1 MGQKIQKI
9 NELLLDKAFVSE
21 LEKAENNVQV
31 RDLFIAHGVAD
42 MTVEDV
48 EAMLQES
55 ARIHQNEE
63 LGEADLDH
71 VAGGIL
77 LTASTVVLFCIAG
90 AELSFFAAYGYRTI
104 KGWRK

>member
-1 MGQKIQKI
+1 MDQKIQKI
-9 NELLLDKAFVSE
+9 NELLLDKAFVGE
-21 LEKAENNVQV
+21 LEKAENNAQV

-48 EAMLQES
+48 EAMLQE
-55 ARIHQNEE
+55 AERICQNEE
-63 LGEADLDH
+63 LGETDLDQ

-77 LTASTVVLFCIAG
+77 LTASSVVLFCVSG
-90 AELSFFAAYGYRTI
+90 AALSFFSAYGYRTI

>member
-1 MGQKIQKI
+1 MEQKIVKI
-9 NELLLDKAFVSE
+9 NELLLDKAFIAE
-21 LEKAENNVQV
+21 LEKAENNAQV

-63 LGEADLDH
+63 LGETDLDQ

-77 LTASTVVLFCIAG
+77 LTASSVALFCIAG
-90 AELSFFAAYGYRTI
+90 AELGFFSAYGYRTI
-104 KGWRK
+104 KSWIK

>member
-1 MGQKIQKI
+1 MDQKILKI
-9 NELLLDKAFVSE
+9 NELLLDKAFVGE
-21 LEKAENNVQV
+21 LEKAENNAQV
-31 RDLFIAHGVAD
+31 RDLFISYGVAD

-55 ARIHQNEE
+55 ARIHQSEE
-63 LGEADLDH
+63 LGEEDLDQ

-77 LTASTVVLFCIAG
+77 LTASSVVLFCIAG